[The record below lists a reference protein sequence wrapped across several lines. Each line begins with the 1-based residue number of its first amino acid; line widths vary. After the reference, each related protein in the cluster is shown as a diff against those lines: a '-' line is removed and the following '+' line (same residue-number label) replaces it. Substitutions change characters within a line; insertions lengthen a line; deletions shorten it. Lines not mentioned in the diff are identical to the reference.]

1 MINYAL
7 SRRPRALGLPSFRP
21 AWCTVWILADHWLY
35 ELIRFIFQILTCIA
49 NVDWFM
55 DWLIDSWLRK
65 SSLIFAY
72 LPLMLILSMKRSQLL
87 QYLDLWQLFT
97 INKWYSWLLYS
108 IGVIFQ
114 EKDLDVRKSWCKTSC
129 SQVNIALFHVWFPC
143 HGSQILI
150 GTD

>member
-7 SRRPRALGLPSFRP
+7 SRRPRA
-21 AWCTVWILADHWLY
+21 AKVCLALDLLDVLCELWL
-35 ELIRFIFQILTCIA
+35 IIDCMSWSIFQILTCIA